1 MFLREFQMKK
11 YNKIITK
18 ELNRILPYHLL
29 GVVFHAI
36 VIYLAFKIPESI
48 GKILDM
54 LSQTNVDKEFI
65 MQETYWLIFYCAIVF
80 VPRIIYRILF
90 FTISRKAD
98 TYLRK
103 EVVKHLQKV
112 KPEYFEKENK
122 GAFLAY
128 LSKEILSIHK
138 ILGDNWFNLGKIIIT
153 PIIAIILIWG
163 QFNKQL
169 ALWLIPVFPIAGICM
184 IYCYKKLKEKI
195 EISRKTYVELSKN
208 IEQNTDGF
216 LLIKS
221 YNQQEKQIE
230 KFKNMNSNMYK
241 ADYEIGVAKNHIS
254 RIINILYGLCFM
266 ISFTVGIKYIVD
278 GIITIGEL
286 TAFIGYI
293 STTLGNF
300 VAGTQNLLERMPY
313 MKQSLNRFNYFLNLD
328 EYKKDGK
335 SLEKI
340 DTIEIKHLSY
350 WYNDTEKPVLDNINM
365 TINHGDKIGIIGQV
379 GSGKTTLL
387 NIISGF
393 YEIPKGMVLINGED
407 IGEYK
412 KDDLFSQYN
421 YALQQNIILDDTIK
435 ANVDIKEN
443 LKDNEFKEI
452 IKNAELEEDIE
463 KLEEKEETLVGE
475 KGVKLS
481 GGQKQRVSI
490 ARNLSNAREINIFD
504 DTLSALD
511 SNTEKKIMN
520 HLLEEVGD
528 KTLIVI
534 SNKISSVE
542 KLDKIYVLLDGKIE
556 DCGTHEELLKRN
568 NFYKE
573 VYMLEK
579 KEEEDEIY
587 TKEK

>member
-1 MFLREFQMKK
+1 MKK

-29 GVVFHAI
+29 GVVFHTI

-54 LSQTNVDKEFI
+54 LSQTNVDKQLI
-65 MQETYWLIFYCAIVF
+65 IQEAYWLIFYCAIVF
-80 VPRIIYRILF
+80 IPRTIYRILL
-90 FTISRKAD
+90 FTVSRKAD
-98 TYLRK
+98 TNLRK
-103 EVVKHLQKV
+103 EVIKHLQKV

-122 GAFLAY
+122 GAYLAY

-138 ILGDNWFNLGKIIIT
+138 ILGDHLFQLAKIVVT
-153 PIIAIILIWG
+153 PIIAISLIWG
-163 QFNKQL
+163 QFNKNL
-169 ALWLIPVFPIAGICM
+169 ALWLIPIFPIAITCM
-184 IYCYKKLKEKI
+184 FYSYKKLKEKI

-221 YNQQEKQIE
+221 YNQQENQINHFKQI
-230 KFKNMNSNMYK
+230 NSKMYK

-266 ISFTVGIKYIVD
+266 ISFVVGIQYIELGKMTVG
-278 GIITIGEL
+278 GL

-293 STTLGNF
+293 STTLSNF
-300 VAGTQNLLERMPY
+300 VAGTQQLLERMPY
-313 MKQSLNRFNYFLNLD
+313 WKQSLDRFNYFLNLD

-350 WYNDTEKPVLDNINM
+350 WYDDTEKPALDNINM
-365 TINHGDKIGIIGQV
+365 MIKHGDKIGIIGQV
-379 GSGKTTLL
+379 GSGKTTLM

-393 YEIPKGMVLINGED
+393 YEMPKGMVLINGED
-407 IGEYK
+407 IGDYK
-412 KDDLFSQYN
+412 RDDLFSKYN

-435 ANVDIKEN
+435 ANVDIMEN
-443 LKDNEFKEI
+443 LEDNEFEKI

-463 KLEEKEETLVGE
+463 KLEEKEETVVGE

-511 SNTEKKIMN
+511 STTEKKIMN
-520 HLLEEVGD
+520 YLLEEVGD
-528 KTLIVI
+528 NTLIVI
-534 SNKISSVE
+534 ANKISSVE

-568 NFYKE
+568 KFYKE
-573 VYMLEK
+573 VYLLEK

>member
-1 MFLREFQMKK
+1 MKK

-29 GVVFHAI
+29 GIVFHTI
-36 VIYLAFKIPESI
+36 VIYLSFKIPESI

-54 LSQTNVDKEFI
+54 LSQTNIDKNLI
-65 MQETYWLIFYCAIVF
+65 MQEAYWLIFYCSIVF
-80 VPRIIYRILF
+80 IPRTLYRILY

-103 EVVKHLQKV
+103 EVVRHLQKV

-138 ILGDNWFNLGKIIIT
+138 ILGNYWFHFTKIFVT
-153 PIIAIILIWG
+153 PSMAILLIWG
-163 QFNKQL
+163 QFNKSL
-169 ALWLIPVFPIAGICM
+169 ALWIIPIFPVAIICM
-184 IYCYKKLKEKI
+184 FYCYKKLKEKV
-195 EISRKTYVELSKN
+195 EVSRKTYVELSKN

-230 KFKNMNSNMYK
+230 SFKNINSKMYK

-266 ISFTVGIKYIVD
+266 VSFTVGIQYIIKGNLTV
-278 GIITIGEL
+278 GEL

-293 STTLGNF
+293 NYALSDFISGMQQF
-300 VAGTQNLLERMPY
+300 LERMPY
-313 MKQSLNRFNYFLNLD
+313 LKQSLDRFDYFLNLD
-328 EYKKDGK
+328 EYKKEGK
-335 SLEKI
+335 SLNKI
-340 DTIEIKHLSY
+340 NTIEIKHLSY
-350 WYNDTEKPVLDNINM
+350 WYDNSEKPALENINM
-365 TINHGDKIGIIGQV
+365 TIHNGDKIGIIGQV
-379 GSGKTTLL
+379 GSGKTTLM

-393 YEIPKGMVLINGED
+393 YEIPEGMVLINGED
-407 IGEYK
+407 IGKYK
-412 KDDLFSQYN
+412 KDELFSKYN

-435 ANVDIKEN
+435 ANVDITEN
-443 LKDNEFKEI
+443 LKDTEFKKI

-463 KLEEKEETLVGE
+463 KLEKKEETLVGE

-511 SNTEKKIMN
+511 SITEKKIMN
-520 HLLEEVGD
+520 NLLKEVGD
-528 KTLIVI
+528 NTLIVI

-542 KLDKIYVLLDGKIE
+542 KLDRIYVLLDGKIE
-556 DCGTHEELLKRN
+556 DCGTHKELLERN
-568 NFYKE
+568 KFYKE
-573 VYMLEK
+573 IYMLEK

>member
-1 MFLREFQMKK
+1 MKK
-11 YNKIITK
+11 YNRIITK

-29 GVVFHAI
+29 GIVFHTI
-36 VIYLAFKIPESI
+36 VIYLTFKIPESI

-54 LSQTNVDKEFI
+54 LSQSNIDKNLI
-65 MQETYWLIFYCAIVF
+65 MQEAYWLIFYCSIVF
-80 VPRIIYRILF
+80 IPRTLYRILY

-138 ILGDNWFNLGKIIIT
+138 ILGNYWFHFIKIFVT
-153 PIIAIILIWG
+153 PIMAILLIWG
-163 QFNKQL
+163 QFNKSL
-169 ALWLIPVFPIAGICM
+169 ALWIIPIFPVAIICM
-184 IYCYKKLKEKI
+184 FYCYKKLKEKV
-195 EISRKTYVELSKN
+195 EVSRKTYIELSKN

-221 YNQQEKQIE
+221 YNQQEKQIRS
-230 KFKNMNSNMYK
+230 FKNINSKMYK

-266 ISFTVGIKYIVD
+266 VSFTVGIQYIIKGNLTV
-278 GIITIGEL
+278 GEL

-293 STTLGNF
+293 NYALSDFISGMQQF
-300 VAGTQNLLERMPY
+300 LERMPY
-313 MKQSLNRFNYFLNLD
+313 LKQSLDRFNYFLNLD
-328 EYKKDGK
+328 EYKKEGK
-335 SLEKI
+335 ILTKI
-340 DTIEIKHLSY
+340 NTIEIKHLSY
-350 WYNDTEKPVLDNINM
+350 WYDNTERPALANINM
-365 TINHGDKIGIIGQV
+365 TIHNGDKIGIIGQV
-379 GSGKTTLL
+379 GSGKTTLM

-393 YEIPKGMVLINGED
+393 YEIPEGMVLINGED
-407 IGEYK
+407 IGKYK
-412 KDDLFSQYN
+412 KDELFSKYN

-435 ANVDIKEN
+435 ANVDITEKLE
-443 LKDNEFKEI
+443 DNEFKKI
-452 IKNAELEEDIE
+452 LKNAELQEDIE

-475 KGVKLS
+475 KGIKLS

-520 HLLEEVGD
+520 NLLKEVGD
-528 KTLIVI
+528 NTLIVI

-556 DCGTHEELLKRN
+556 DCGTHKELLERN
-568 NFYKE
+568 EFYKE
-573 VYMLEK
+573 IYMLEK

>member
-1 MFLREFQMKK
+1 MKK

-29 GVVFHAI
+29 GIVFHTI

-54 LSQTNVDKEFI
+54 LSQTNVDKELI
-65 MQETYWLIFYCAIVF
+65 MQETYWLIFYCAIV
-80 VPRIIYRILF
+80 VIPRIIYRILF
-90 FTISRKAD
+90 FTYSRKAD

-128 LSKEILSIHK
+128 LSNEILSIRK
-138 ILGDNWFNLGKIIIT
+138 ILGNNWFNLDKVIIT

-163 QFNKQL
+163 QFNKLL
-169 ALWLIPVFPIAGICM
+169 ALWLIPIFPISVIFM
-184 IYCYKKLKEKI
+184 YHSYKKLKEKV
-195 EISRKTYVELSKN
+195 EISRKTYVDLSKN

-221 YNQQEKQIE
+221 YNQQEKQIGS
-230 KFKNMNSNMYK
+230 FKSINSKMYK

-266 ISFTVGIKYIVD
+266 VSFTVGIQYIMQGTLTV
-278 GIITIGEL
+278 GEL

-293 STTLGNF
+293 NYALTDF
-300 VAGTQNLLERMPY
+300 IAGMQKLLERMPY

-340 DTIEIKHLSY
+340 DTIEVKHLSY
-350 WYNDTEKPVLDNINM
+350 WYNNTEKPALDNINM
-365 TINHGDKIGIIGQV
+365 TINNGEKIGIIGQV
-379 GSGKTTLL
+379 GSGKTTLM

-393 YEIPKGMVLINGED
+393 YEIPEGMVLINGED
-407 IGEYK
+407 ISKYK
-412 KDDLFSQYN
+412 KDDLFSKYN

-435 ANVDIKEN
+435 ANVDITEN
-443 LKDNEFKEI
+443 LNNKEFHKI

-463 KLEEKEETLVGE
+463 KLEKKEETLVGE

-490 ARNLSNAREINIFD
+490 ARNLSNVREINIFD

-511 SNTEKKIMN
+511 SITEKKIMN
-520 HLLEEVGD
+520 NLLKEVGD
-528 KTLIVI
+528 NTLIVI

-542 KLDKIYVLLDGKIE
+542 KLDRIYVLLDGKIE
-556 DCGTHEELLKRN
+556 DCGTHKELLERN
-568 NFYKE
+568 KFYKE
-573 VYMLEK
+573 IYMLEK

>member
-1 MFLREFQMKK
+1 MKK
-11 YNKIITK
+11 YNRIITK

-29 GVVFHAI
+29 GIVFHTI
-36 VIYLAFKIPESI
+36 VIYLTFKIPESI

-54 LSQTNVDKEFI
+54 LSQSIIDKNLI
-65 MQETYWLIFYCAIVF
+65 MQEAYWLIFYCSIVF
-80 VPRIIYRILF
+80 IPRTLYRILY

-112 KPEYFEKENK
+112 KPKYFEKENK

-138 ILGDNWFNLGKIIIT
+138 ILGNYWFHFIKIFVT
-153 PIIAIILIWG
+153 PIMAILLIWG
-163 QFNKQL
+163 QFNKSL
-169 ALWLIPVFPIAGICM
+169 ALWIIPIFPVAIICM
-184 IYCYKKLKEKI
+184 FYCYKKLKEKV
-195 EISRKTYVELSKN
+195 EVSRKTYIELSKN

-221 YNQQEKQIE
+221 YNQQEKQIRS
-230 KFKNMNSNMYK
+230 FKNINSKMYK

-266 ISFTVGIKYIVD
+266 VSFTVGIQYIIKGNLTV
-278 GIITIGEL
+278 GEL

-293 STTLGNF
+293 NYALSDFISGMQQF
-300 VAGTQNLLERMPY
+300 LERMPY
-313 MKQSLNRFNYFLNLD
+313 LKQSLDRFNYFLNLD
-328 EYKKDGK
+328 EYKKEGK
-335 SLEKI
+335 SLTKI
-340 DTIEIKHLSY
+340 NTIEIKHLSY
-350 WYNDTEKPVLDNINM
+350 WYDNTERPALANINM
-365 TINHGDKIGIIGQV
+365 TIHNGDKIGIIGQV
-379 GSGKTTLL
+379 GSGKTTLM

-393 YEIPKGMVLINGED
+393 YEIPEGMVLINGED
-407 IGEYK
+407 IGKYK
-412 KDDLFSQYN
+412 KDELFSKYN

-435 ANVDIKEN
+435 ANVDITEN
-443 LKDNEFKEI
+443 LEDNEFKKI

-463 KLEEKEETLVGE
+463 KLEKKEDTLVGE
-475 KGVKLS
+475 KGLKLS

-511 SNTEKKIMN
+511 SITEKKIMN
-520 HLLEEVGD
+520 NLLKEVGD
-528 KTLIVI
+528 NTLIVI

-542 KLDKIYVLLDGKIE
+542 KLDRIYVLLDGKIE
-556 DCGTHEELLKRN
+556 DCGTHKELLERN
-568 NFYKE
+568 E
-573 VYMLEK
+573 LIYMLEK

>member
-1 MFLREFQMKK
+1 MKK

-29 GVVFHAI
+29 AVVLHAI
-36 VIYLAFKIPESI
+36 VIYITFKIPESI

-54 LSQTNVDKEFI
+54 LTQGTVNKGQI
-65 MQETYWLIFYCAIVF
+65 LQEAYWLIFYSAIIF
-80 VPRIIYRILF
+80 IPRTMFRTLY
-90 FTISRKAD
+90 FTVSRKAD
-98 TYLRK
+98 CYLRK
-103 EVVKHLQKV
+103 RVIEHLQKV

-122 GAFLAY
+122 GNFLAY
-128 LSKEILSIHK
+128 LSKEILMIRK
-138 ILGDNWFNLGKIIIT
+138 ILGNYWWCLAKIIIA
-153 PIIAIILIWG
+153 PVMAIILIWG
-163 QFNKQL
+163 QFNKAL
-169 ALWLIPVFPIAGICM
+169 ALWLIPIFPISVIFM
-184 IYCYKKLKEKI
+184 YHSYKKLKEKV
-195 EISRKTYVELSKN
+195 EVSRKTYVELSKN

-221 YNQQEKQIE
+221 YNQQVKQIGS
-230 KFKNMNSNMYK
+230 FKNINSKMYK

-266 ISFTVGIKYIVD
+266 VSFTVGIQYIIQGTLTV
-278 GIITIGEL
+278 GEL

-293 STTLGNF
+293 NYALTDF
-300 VAGTQNLLERMPY
+300 VAGMQKLLERMPY
-313 MKQSLNRFNYFLNLD
+313 FKQSMERFNYFLNLD

-340 DTIEIKHLSY
+340 DVIEIKHLSY
-350 WYNDTEKPVLDNINM
+350 WYNNTEKPALDNVNM
-365 TINHGDKIGIIGQV
+365 TIHNGDKIGIIGQV
-379 GSGKTTLL
+379 GSGKTTLM

-393 YEIPKGMVLINGED
+393 YEIPEGMVLINGDD
-407 IGEYK
+407 ISTYK
-412 KDDLFSQYN
+412 KDDLFSKYN

-435 ANVDIKEN
+435 ANVDITEN
-443 LKDNEFKEI
+443 LKDNEFKKI

-520 HLLEEVGD
+520 NLLEEVGD

-542 KLDKIYVLLDGKIE
+542 KLDKIYILLDGKIE
-556 DCGTHEELLKRN
+556 DSGTHEDLLERN
-568 NFYKE
+568 EFYRE

>member
-1 MFLREFQMKK
+1 MKK

-29 GVVFHAI
+29 AVVLHGL
-36 VIYLAFKIPESI
+36 VIYITFKIPESI

-54 LSQTNVDKEFI
+54 LSQTNIDKGLI
-65 MQETYWLIFYCAIVF
+65 IQEAYWLILYST
-80 VPRIIYRILF
+80 IIFIPRILF
-90 FTISRKAD
+90 RTLYFTVSRKSD
-98 TYLRK
+98 CYLRK
-103 EVVKHLQKV
+103 KVVEHLQKV

-122 GAFLAY
+122 GNFLAY
-128 LSKEILSIHK
+128 LSKEILMIRK
-138 ILGDNWFNLGKIIIT
+138 ILGNFWWCLAKIIIA
-153 PIIAIILIWG
+153 PVMAVILIWG

-169 ALWLIPVFPIAGICM
+169 ALWLIPIFPISVIFM
-184 IYCYKKLKEKI
+184 YHSYKKLKEKV
-195 EISRKTYVELSKN
+195 EVSRKTYIELSKN

-221 YNQQEKQIE
+221 YNQQEKQIGS
-230 KFKNMNSNMYK
+230 FKNINSKMYK

-266 ISFTVGIKYIVD
+266 VSFTVGIQYIMQGTLTV
-278 GIITIGEL
+278 GEL

-293 STTLGNF
+293 NYALTDF
-300 VAGTQNLLERMPY
+300 VAGMQKLLERMPY
-313 MKQSLNRFNYFLNLD
+313 LKQSLDRFNYFLNLD

-340 DTIEIKHLSY
+340 NTIEIKHLSY
-350 WYNDTEKPVLDNINM
+350 WYDNTEKPALDNINM
-365 TINHGDKIGIIGQV
+365 IINNGDKIGIIGQV
-379 GSGKTTLL
+379 GSGKTTLM

-393 YEIPKGMVLINGED
+393 YEIPEGMVLINGED
-407 IGEYK
+407 IGKYK
-412 KDDLFSQYN
+412 KDDLFSKYN

-435 ANVDIKEN
+435 ANVDITEN

-520 HLLEEVGD
+520 NLLKEVGD
-528 KTLIVI
+528 STLIVI

-568 NFYKE
+568 DFYKE

>member
-1 MFLREFQMKK
+1 MKK
-11 YNKIITK
+11 YNRIITK

-29 GVVFHAI
+29 GIVFHTI
-36 VIYLAFKIPESI
+36 VIYLSFKIPESI

-54 LSQTNVDKEFI
+54 LSQSNIDNNLI
-65 MQETYWLIFYCAIVF
+65 MQEAYWLIFYCSIVF
-80 VPRIIYRILF
+80 IPRTLYRILY

-138 ILGDNWFNLGKIIIT
+138 ILGNYWFHFTKIFVT
-153 PIIAIILIWG
+153 PIMAILLIWG
-163 QFNKQL
+163 QFNKSL
-169 ALWLIPVFPIAGICM
+169 ALWIIPIFPVAIICM
-184 IYCYKKLKEKI
+184 FYCYKKLKEKV
-195 EISRKTYVELSKN
+195 EVSRKTYVELSKN

-221 YNQQEKQIE
+221 YNQQEKQIK
-230 KFKNMNSNMYK
+230 KFKNINSKMYK

-266 ISFTVGIKYIVD
+266 ISFTVGIQYIVK
-278 GIITIGEL
+278 GSLTVGEL

-293 STTLGNF
+293 NYALSDFISGMQQF
-300 VAGTQNLLERMPY
+300 LERMPY
-313 MKQSLNRFNYFLNLD
+313 LKQSLDRFNYFLNLD
-328 EYKKDGK
+328 EYKKEGK

-340 DTIEIKHLSY
+340 NIIEIKHLSY
-350 WYNDTEKPVLDNINM
+350 WYNNTEKPALDNINM
-365 TINHGDKIGIIGQV
+365 TIHNGDKIGIIGQV
-379 GSGKTTLL
+379 GSGKTTLM

-393 YEIPKGMVLINGED
+393 YEIPEGMVLINGED
-407 IGEYK
+407 IGKYK

-435 ANVDIKEN
+435 ANVDITEN
-443 LKDNEFKEI
+443 LEDNEFKEI

-511 SNTEKKIMN
+511 SITEKKIMN
-520 HLLEEVGD
+520 NLLKEVGD
-528 KTLIVI
+528 NTLIVI

-556 DCGTHEELLKRN
+556 DCGTHKELLERN
-568 NFYKE
+568 EFYKE
-573 VYMLEK
+573 IYMLEK

>member
-1 MFLREFQMKK
+1 MKK

-29 GVVFHAI
+29 GIVFHTI

-54 LSQTNVDKEFI
+54 LSQTNVDRELI
-65 MQETYWLIFYCAIVF
+65 MQETYWLIFYCAIV
-80 VPRIIYRILF
+80 VIPRIIYRILF
-90 FTISRKAD
+90 FTYSRKAD

-103 EVVKHLQKV
+103 QVVKHLQKV

-128 LSKEILSIHK
+128 LSNEILSIRK
-138 ILGDNWFNLGKIIIT
+138 ILGNNWFNLDKVIIT

-184 IYCYKKLKEKI
+184 FYCYKKLKEKI

-230 KFKNMNSNMYK
+230 KFKNINSKMYK
-241 ADYEIGVAKNHIS
+241 ADYEIGVAKNNIS
-254 RIINILYGLCFM
+254 RIINILYGVCFM
-266 ISFTVGIKYIVD
+266 IGFTVGIQYIVD
-278 GIITIGEL
+278 GIMTVGEL

-293 STTLGNF
+293 SNTLSNF
-300 VAGTQNLLERMPY
+300 VAGTQKLLERMPY

-340 DTIEIKHLSY
+340 NTIEVKHLSY
-350 WYNDTEKPVLDNINM
+350 WYDNTEKPALDNINM
-365 TINHGDKIGIIGQV
+365 IINNGDKIGIIGQV
-379 GSGKTTLL
+379 GSGKTTLM

-393 YEIPKGMVLINGED
+393 YEIPEGMVLINGED
-407 IGEYK
+407 IGKYK
-412 KDDLFSQYN
+412 KDDLFSKYN
-421 YALQQNIILDDTIK
+421 YALQQNVILDDTIK
-435 ANVDIKEN
+435 ANVDITEN
-443 LKDNEFKEI
+443 LEDNEFKKI

-490 ARNLSNAREINIFD
+490 ARNLSNARNINIFD

-520 HLLEEVGD
+520 NLLKEVGNN
-528 KTLIVI
+528 TLIVI

-542 KLDKIYVLLDGKIE
+542 KLNKIYVLLDGKIE
-556 DCGTHEELLKRN
+556 NCGTHEELLERN
-568 NFYKE
+568 EFYKE

-587 TKEK
+587 TKEEY

>member
-1 MFLREFQMKK
+1 MKK

-29 GVVFHAI
+29 AVVLHGL
-36 VIYLAFKIPESI
+36 VIYITFKIPESI

-54 LSQTNVDKEFI
+54 LSQTNIDKGLI
-65 MQETYWLIFYCAIVF
+65 IQEAYWLIFYSTIILI
-80 VPRIIYRILF
+80 PR
-90 FTISRKAD
+90 TIFRTLYYNTSRKAD

-103 EVVKHLQKV
+103 RVVEHLQKV
-112 KPEYFEKENK
+112 NPEYFEKENK
-122 GAFLAY
+122 GNFLAY
-128 LSKEILSIHK
+128 LSKEILMIRK
-138 ILGDNWFNLGKIIIT
+138 ILGNFWWCLAKIIIAHV
-153 PIIAIILIWG
+153 IAIILIWG
-163 QFNKQL
+163 QFNKLL
-169 ALWLIPVFPIAGICM
+169 ALWLIPIFPISVIFM
-184 IYCYKKLKEKI
+184 YCSYKKLKEKV
-195 EISRKTYVELSKN
+195 EVSRKTYVELSKN

-221 YNQQEKQIE
+221 YNQQEKQIDS
-230 KFKNMNSNMYK
+230 FKNINSKMYK

-266 ISFTVGIKYIVD
+266 VSFTVGIQYILQGTLTV
-278 GIITIGEL
+278 GEL

-293 STTLGNF
+293 NYALTDF
-300 VAGTQNLLERMPY
+300 VAGMQKLLERMPY
-313 MKQSLNRFNYFLNLD
+313 LKQSLDRFNYFLNLD

-340 DTIEIKHLSY
+340 DTIEVKHLSY
-350 WYNDTEKPVLDNINM
+350 WYDNTGKPALNNINM
-365 TINHGDKIGIIGQV
+365 RIHNGDKIGIIGQV
-379 GSGKTTLL
+379 GSGKTTLM

-393 YEIPKGMVLINGED
+393 YEIPAGMVLINGED
-407 IGEYK
+407 IGKYK
-412 KDDLFSQYN
+412 KDDLFSKYN

-435 ANVDIKEN
+435 ANVDITEN
-443 LKDNEFKEI
+443 LNNKEFHKI

-463 KLEEKEETLVGE
+463 KLEEKEDTLVGE

-511 SNTEKKIMN
+511 SITEKKIMN
-520 HLLEEVGD
+520 NLLNEVGD
-528 KTLIVI
+528 STLIVI

-542 KLDKIYVLLDGKIE
+542 KLDRIYVLLDGKIE
-556 DCGTHEELLKRN
+556 DCGTHKELLERN
-568 NFYKE
+568 EFYKE
-573 VYMLEK
+573 IYMLEK

>member
-1 MFLREFQMKK
+1 MKK

-29 GVVFHAI
+29 AVVLHGL
-36 VIYLAFKIPESI
+36 VIYITFKIPESI

-54 LSQTNVDKEFI
+54 LSQTNIDKELI
-65 MQETYWLIFYCAIVF
+65 IQEAYWLIFYSTIILI
-80 VPRIIYRILF
+80 PR
-90 FTISRKAD
+90 TIFRTLYYNTSRKAD

-103 EVVKHLQKV
+103 RVVEHLQKV
-112 KPEYFEKENK
+112 NPEYFEKENK
-122 GAFLAY
+122 GNFLAY
-128 LSKEILSIHK
+128 LSKEILMIRK
-138 ILGDNWFNLGKIIIT
+138 ILGNFWWCLAKIIIA
-153 PIIAIILIWG
+153 PVIAIILIWG
-163 QFNKQL
+163 QFNKLL
-169 ALWLIPVFPIAGICM
+169 ALWLIPIFPISVIFM
-184 IYCYKKLKEKI
+184 YCSYKKLKEKV
-195 EISRKTYVELSKN
+195 EVSRKTYVELSKN

-221 YNQQEKQIE
+221 YNQQEKQINN
-230 KFKNMNSNMYK
+230 FRNINSKMYK

-266 ISFTVGIKYIVD
+266 VSFTVGIQYILQGTLTV
-278 GIITIGEL
+278 GEL

-293 STTLGNF
+293 NYALTDF
-300 VAGTQNLLERMPY
+300 IAGMQKLLERMPY
-313 MKQSLNRFNYFLNLD
+313 LKQSLDRFNYFLNLD

-340 DTIEIKHLSY
+340 DTIEVKHLSY
-350 WYNDTEKPVLDNINM
+350 WYDNTEKPALDNINM
-365 TINHGDKIGIIGQV
+365 TINNGDKIGIIGQV
-379 GSGKTTLL
+379 GSGKTTLM

-393 YEIPKGMVLINGED
+393 YEIPEGMVLINGKD
-407 IGEYK
+407 IGKYK
-412 KDDLFSQYN
+412 KDELFSKYN

-435 ANVDIKEN
+435 ANVDITEN
-443 LKDNEFKEI
+443 LNDKEFEKI
-452 IKNAELEEDIE
+452 IRNAELQEDIK
-463 KLEEKEETLVGE
+463 KLEEKEDTLVGE

-490 ARNLSNAREINIFD
+490 ARNLSNARNINIFD

-520 HLLEEVGD
+520 NLLKEVGNN
-528 KTLIVI
+528 TLIVI

-556 DCGTHEELLKRN
+556 DCGTHEELLERN
-568 NFYKE
+568 EFYKE

-587 TKEK
+587 TKEEY

>member
-1 MFLREFQMKK
+1 MKK

-29 GVVFHAI
+29 AVVLHGL
-36 VIYLAFKIPESI
+36 VIYITFKIPESI

-54 LSQTNVDKEFI
+54 LSQTNVDKELI
-65 MQETYWLIFYCAIVF
+65 IREAYWLIFYSTIIF
-80 VPRIIYRILF
+80 IPRTLF
-90 FTISRKAD
+90 RTLYFTVSRKAD
-98 TYLRK
+98 CYLRK
-103 EVVKHLQKV
+103 KVVEHLQKV

-122 GAFLAY
+122 GNFLAY
-128 LSKEILSIHK
+128 ISKEILTIRK
-138 ILGDNWFNLGKIIIT
+138 ILGNFWWCLAKIIIA
-153 PIIAIILIWG
+153 PVIAIILIWG
-163 QFNKQL
+163 QFNKLL
-169 ALWLIPVFPIAGICM
+169 ALWLIPIFPISVIFM
-184 IYCYKKLKEKI
+184 YHSYKKLKEKV
-195 EISRKTYVELSKN
+195 EVSRKTYVELSKN

-221 YNQQEKQIE
+221 YNQQEKQIDA
-230 KFKNMNSNMYK
+230 FKNINKKMYK

-266 ISFTVGIKYIVD
+266 VSFTAGIQYIMKGALTV
-278 GIITIGEL
+278 GEL

-293 STTLGNF
+293 NYALTDF
-300 VAGTQNLLERMPY
+300 VAGMQKLLERMPY
-313 MKQSLNRFNYFLNLD
+313 LKQSLDRFNYFLNLE

-340 DTIEIKHLSY
+340 NTIEIKHLSY
-350 WYNDTEKPVLDNINM
+350 WYNNTEKPALDNINM
-365 TINHGDKIGIIGQV
+365 TIHNGDKIGIIGQV
-379 GSGKTTLL
+379 GSGKTTLM

-393 YEIPKGMVLINGED
+393 YEIPEGMVLINGED
-407 IGEYK
+407 IGKYK
-412 KDDLFSQYN
+412 KDDLFSKYN

-435 ANVDIKEN
+435 ANVDITEN
-443 LKDNEFKEI
+443 LEDNEFKKI
-452 IKNAELEEDIE
+452 IKNAELEEDIQ

-520 HLLEEVGD
+520 NLLKEVGD
-528 KTLIVI
+528 STLIVI

-568 NFYKE
+568 DFYKE

>member
-1 MFLREFQMKK
+1 MKK

-29 GVVFHAI
+29 AVVLHGL
-36 VIYLAFKIPESI
+36 VIYITFKIPESI

-54 LSQTNVDKEFI
+54 LSQTNIDKELI
-65 MQETYWLIFYCAIVF
+65 IQEAYWLIFYSTIILI
-80 VPRIIYRILF
+80 PR
-90 FTISRKAD
+90 TIFRTLYYNTSRKAD

-103 EVVKHLQKV
+103 RVVEHLQKV
-112 KPEYFEKENK
+112 NPEYFEKENK
-122 GAFLAY
+122 GNFLAY
-128 LSKEILSIHK
+128 LSKEILMIRK
-138 ILGDNWFNLGKIIIT
+138 ILGNFWWCLAKIIIA
-153 PIIAIILIWG
+153 PVIAIILIWG
-163 QFNKQL
+163 QFNKLL
-169 ALWLIPVFPIAGICM
+169 ALWLIPIFPISVIFM
-184 IYCYKKLKEKI
+184 YCSYKKLKEKV
-195 EISRKTYVELSKN
+195 EVSRKTYVELSKN

-221 YNQQEKQIE
+221 YNQQEKQINN
-230 KFKNMNSNMYK
+230 FRNINSKMYK

-266 ISFTVGIKYIVD
+266 VSFTVGIQYILQGTLTV
-278 GIITIGEL
+278 GEL

-293 STTLGNF
+293 NYALTDF
-300 VAGTQNLLERMPY
+300 VAGMQKLLERMPY
-313 MKQSLNRFNYFLNLD
+313 LKQSLDRFNYFLNLD

-340 DTIEIKHLSY
+340 DTIEVKHLSY
-350 WYNDTEKPVLDNINM
+350 WYDNTEKPALDNINM
-365 TINHGDKIGIIGQV
+365 TINNGDKIGIIGQV
-379 GSGKTTLL
+379 GSGKTTLM

-393 YEIPKGMVLINGED
+393 YEIPEGMVLINGED
-407 IGEYK
+407 IGKYK
-412 KDDLFSQYN
+412 KDELFSKYN

-435 ANVDIKEN
+435 ANVDITEN
-443 LKDNEFKEI
+443 LNDKEFEKI
-452 IKNAELEEDIE
+452 IKNAELQEDIK
-463 KLEEKEETLVGE
+463 KLEEKEDTLVGE

-511 SNTEKKIMN
+511 SITEKKIMN
-520 HLLEEVGD
+520 NLLNEVGD
-528 KTLIVI
+528 STLIVI

-542 KLDKIYVLLDGKIE
+542 KLDRIYVLLDGKIE
-556 DCGTHEELLKRN
+556 DCGTHKELLERN
-568 NFYKE
+568 EFYKE
-573 VYMLEK
+573 IYMLEK

>member
-1 MFLREFQMKK
+1 MKK

-29 GVVFHAI
+29 GIVFHTI

-54 LSQTNVDKEFI
+54 LSQTNVDKELI
-65 MQETYWLIFYCAIVF
+65 MQETYWLIFYCAIV
-80 VPRIIYRILF
+80 VIPRIIYRILF
-90 FTISRKAD
+90 FTYSRKAD

-103 EVVKHLQKV
+103 EVVKHLQEV

-128 LSKEILSIHK
+128 LSNEILSIRK
-138 ILGDNWFNLGKIIIT
+138 ILGNNWFNLDKVIIT

-184 IYCYKKLKEKI
+184 FYCYKKLKEKI

-230 KFKNMNSNMYK
+230 KFKNINSKMYK
-241 ADYEIGVAKNHIS
+241 ADYEIGVAKNNIS
-254 RIINILYGLCFM
+254 RIINILYGVCFM
-266 ISFTVGIKYIVD
+266 IGFTVGIQYIVD
-278 GIITIGEL
+278 GIMTVGEL

-293 STTLGNF
+293 SNTLSNF
-300 VAGTQNLLERMPY
+300 VAGTQKLLERMPY

-340 DTIEIKHLSY
+340 NTIEVKHLSY
-350 WYNDTEKPVLDNINM
+350 WYDNTEKPALDNINM
-365 TINHGDKIGIIGQV
+365 TIHNGDKIGIIGQV
-379 GSGKTTLL
+379 GSGKTTLM

-393 YEIPKGMVLINGED
+393 YEIPEGMVLINGED
-407 IGEYK
+407 IGKYK
-412 KDDLFSQYN
+412 KDDLFSKYN
-421 YALQQNIILDDTIK
+421 YALQQNVILDDTIK
-435 ANVDIKEN
+435 ANVDIIEN
-443 LKDNEFKEI
+443 LKKNEFKKI

-463 KLEEKEETLVGE
+463 KLDKKEDTLVGE

-490 ARNLSNAREINIFD
+490 ARNLSNPRDINIFD

-520 HLLEEVGD
+520 NLLNEVGD
-528 KTLIVI
+528 NTLIVI

-556 DCGTHEELLKRN
+556 DCGTHKELLERN
-568 NFYKE
+568 EFYKE

>member
-1 MFLREFQMKK
+1 MKK

-29 GVVFHAI
+29 GVVFHII

-54 LSQTNVDKEFI
+54 LSQTNVDKEQI
-65 MQETYWLIFYCAIVF
+65 MQEAYWLIFYCAIVF
-80 VPRIIYRILF
+80 IPRTIYRILL
-90 FTISRKAD
+90 FTVSRKTD

-103 EVVKHLQKV
+103 EVIKHLQKV

-122 GAFLAY
+122 GAYLAY
-128 LSKEILSIHK
+128 LSNEILSIHK
-138 ILGDNWFNLGKIIIT
+138 ILGNNWFNFTKVVVT
-153 PIIAIILIWG
+153 PIMAIALIWE
-163 QFNKQL
+163 QFNKSL
-169 ALWLIPVFPIAGICM
+169 ALWLIPIFPVAIICM
-184 IYCYKKLKEKI
+184 FYCYKKLKEKV
-195 EISRKTYVELSKN
+195 EKSRKTYVELSKN

-221 YNQQEKQIE
+221 YNQQEKQINC
-230 KFKNMNSNMYK
+230 FKHINSKMYK

-254 RIINILYGLCFM
+254 RVINILYGLCFM
-266 ISFTVGIKYIVD
+266 ISFVIGIQYIQLGEMTVG
-278 GIITIGEL
+278 GL

-300 VAGTQNLLERMPY
+300 VAGTQQLLERMPY
-313 MKQSLNRFNYFLNLD
+313 WKQSLDRFNYFLNLD

-340 DTIEIKHLSY
+340 DTMEIKHLSY
-350 WYNDTEKPVLDNINM
+350 WYNNTEKPALDNINM
-365 TINHGDKIGIIGQV
+365 MINRGDKIGIIGQV
-379 GSGKTTLL
+379 GSGKTTLM
-387 NIISGF
+387 NVISGF

-407 IGEYK
+407 ISTYK
-412 KDDLFSQYN
+412 KDDLFSKYN
-421 YALQQNIILDDTIK
+421 YALQQNVILDDTIK
-435 ANVDIKEN
+435 ANVDITEN
-443 LKDNEFKEI
+443 LKDKEFRKI

-463 KLEEKEETLVGE
+463 KLEDKEKTLVGE

>member
-1 MFLREFQMKK
+1 MKK

-29 GVVFHAI
+29 GIVFHTI

-54 LSQTNVDKEFI
+54 LSQTNVDRELI
-65 MQETYWLIFYCAIVF
+65 MQETYWLIFYCAIV
-80 VPRIIYRILF
+80 VIPRIIYRILF
-90 FTISRKAD
+90 FTYSRKAD

-122 GAFLAY
+122 GTFLAY
-128 LSKEILSIHK
+128 LSNEILSIRK
-138 ILGDNWFNLGKIIIT
+138 ILGNNWFNLDKIIIT

-184 IYCYKKLKEKI
+184 FYCYKKLKEKI

-221 YNQQEKQIE
+221 YNQQEKQVE
-230 KFKNMNSNMYK
+230 KFKNINSKMYK
-241 ADYEIGVAKNHIS
+241 ADYEIGVAKNNIS
-254 RIINILYGLCFM
+254 RIINILYGVCFM
-266 ISFTVGIKYIVD
+266 IGFTVGIQYIVD
-278 GIITIGEL
+278 GIMTVGEL

-293 STTLGNF
+293 SNTLSNF
-300 VAGTQNLLERMPY
+300 VAGTQKLLERMPY

-340 DTIEIKHLSY
+340 NTIEVKHLSY
-350 WYNDTEKPVLDNINM
+350 WYDNTEKPALDNINM
-365 TINHGDKIGIIGQV
+365 TINNGDKIGIIGQV
-379 GSGKTTLL
+379 GSGKTTLM

-393 YEIPKGMVLINGED
+393 YEIPAGMVLINGED
-407 IGEYK
+407 IGKYK
-412 KDDLFSQYN
+412 KDDLFSKYN
-421 YALQQNIILDDTIK
+421 YALQQNVILDDTIK
-435 ANVDIKEN
+435 ANVDITEN
-443 LKDNEFKEI
+443 LNNKEFHKI

-463 KLEEKEETLVGE
+463 KLEEKEKTLVGE

-490 ARNLSNAREINIFD
+490 ARNLSNPRDINIFD

-520 HLLEEVGD
+520 NLLNEVGD
-528 KTLIVI
+528 NTLIVI

-556 DCGTHEELLKRN
+556 DCGTHKELLERN
-568 NFYKE
+568 EFYKE

>member
-1 MFLREFQMKK
+1 MKK

-29 GVVFHAI
+29 GIVFHTI

-54 LSQTNVDKEFI
+54 LSQTNVDKELI
-65 MQETYWLIFYCAIVF
+65 MQETYWLIFYCAIV
-80 VPRIIYRILF
+80 VIPRIIYRILF
-90 FTISRKAD
+90 FTYSRKAD

-128 LSKEILSIHK
+128 LSNEILSIRK
-138 ILGDNWFNLGKIIIT
+138 ILGNNWFNLDKVIIT

-184 IYCYKKLKEKI
+184 FYCYKKLKEKI

-230 KFKNMNSNMYK
+230 KFKNINSKMYK
-241 ADYEIGVAKNHIS
+241 ADYEIGVAKNNIS
-254 RIINILYGLCFM
+254 RIINILYGVCFM
-266 ISFTVGIKYIVD
+266 IGFTVGIQYIVD
-278 GIITIGEL
+278 GIMTVGEL

-293 STTLGNF
+293 SNTLSNF
-300 VAGTQNLLERMPY
+300 VAGTQKLLERMPY

-340 DTIEIKHLSY
+340 NTIEVKHLSY
-350 WYNDTEKPVLDNINM
+350 WYDNTEKPALDNINM
-365 TINHGDKIGIIGQV
+365 TIHNGDKIGIIGQV
-379 GSGKTTLL
+379 GSGKTTLM

-393 YEIPKGMVLINGED
+393 YEIPEGMVLINGED
-407 IGEYK
+407 IGKYK
-412 KDDLFSQYN
+412 KDDLFSKYN
-421 YALQQNIILDDTIK
+421 YALQQNVILDDTIK
-435 ANVDIKEN
+435 ANVDITEN
-443 LKDNEFKEI
+443 LKKNEFKKI

-463 KLEEKEETLVGE
+463 KLDKKEDTLVGE

-490 ARNLSNAREINIFD
+490 ARNLSNARDINIFD

-520 HLLEEVGD
+520 NLLKEVGD
-528 KTLIVI
+528 NTVIVI

-542 KLDKIYVLLDGKIE
+542 KLNKIYVLLDGKIE
-556 DCGTHEELLKRN
+556 DCGTHEELLERN
-568 NFYKE
+568 EFYKE

-587 TKEK
+587 TKEEY

>member
-1 MFLREFQMKK
+1 MKK

-29 GVVFHAI
+29 AVVLHGL
-36 VIYLAFKIPESI
+36 VIYITFKIPESI

-54 LSQTNVDKEFI
+54 LSQTNIDKELI
-65 MQETYWLIFYCAIVF
+65 IQEAYWLIFYSTIILI
-80 VPRIIYRILF
+80 PR
-90 FTISRKAD
+90 TIFRTLYYNTSRKAD

-103 EVVKHLQKV
+103 RVVEHLQKV
-112 KPEYFEKENK
+112 NPEYFEKENK
-122 GAFLAY
+122 GNFLAY
-128 LSKEILSIHK
+128 LSKEILMIRK
-138 ILGDNWFNLGKIIIT
+138 ILGNFWWCLAKIIIA
-153 PIIAIILIWG
+153 PVIAIILIWG
-163 QFNKQL
+163 QFNKLL
-169 ALWLIPVFPIAGICM
+169 ALWLIPIFPISVIFM
-184 IYCYKKLKEKI
+184 YHSYKKLKEKV
-195 EISRKTYVELSKN
+195 EISRKTYVDLSKN

-221 YNQQEKQIE
+221 YNQQEKQINN
-230 KFKNMNSNMYK
+230 FRNINSKMYK

-266 ISFTVGIKYIVD
+266 VSFTVGIQYILQGTLTV
-278 GIITIGEL
+278 GEL

-293 STTLGNF
+293 NYALTDF
-300 VAGTQNLLERMPY
+300 IAGMQKLLERMPY
-313 MKQSLNRFNYFLNLD
+313 LKQSLDRFNYFLNLD

-340 DTIEIKHLSY
+340 DTIEVKYLSY
-350 WYNDTEKPVLDNINM
+350 WYDNTEKPALDNINM
-365 TINHGDKIGIIGQV
+365 TINNGDKIGIIGQV
-379 GSGKTTLL
+379 GSGKTTLM

-393 YEIPKGMVLINGED
+393 YEIPEGMVLINGED
-407 IGEYK
+407 IGKYK
-412 KDDLFSQYN
+412 KDELFSKYN
-421 YALQQNIILDDTIK
+421 YAFQQNIILDDTIK
-435 ANVDIKEN
+435 ANVDITEN
-443 LKDNEFKEI
+443 LNDKEFEKI

-463 KLEEKEETLVGE
+463 KLEEKEDTLVGE

-490 ARNLSNAREINIFD
+490 ARNLSNARDINIFD

-511 SNTEKKIMN
+511 SNTERKIMN
-520 HLLEEVGD
+520 NLLKQVGNN
-528 KTLIVI
+528 TLIVI

-556 DCGTHEELLKRN
+556 DCGTHEELLERN
-568 NFYKE
+568 EFYKE

-587 TKEK
+587 TKEEY

>member
-1 MFLREFQMKK
+1 MKK

-29 GVVFHAI
+29 AVVLHGL
-36 VIYLAFKIPESI
+36 VIYITFKIPESI

-54 LSQTNVDKEFI
+54 LSQTNIDKGLI
-65 MQETYWLIFYCAIVF
+65 IQEAYWLIFYSTIILI
-80 VPRIIYRILF
+80 PR
-90 FTISRKAD
+90 TIFRTLYYNTSRKAD

-103 EVVKHLQKV
+103 RVVEHLQKV
-112 KPEYFEKENK
+112 NPEYFEKENK
-122 GAFLAY
+122 GNFLAY
-128 LSKEILSIHK
+128 LSKEILMIRK
-138 ILGDNWFNLGKIIIT
+138 ILGNFWWCLAKIIIA
-153 PIIAIILIWG
+153 PVIAIILIWG
-163 QFNKQL
+163 QFNKLL
-169 ALWLIPVFPIAGICM
+169 ALWLIPIFPISVIFM
-184 IYCYKKLKEKI
+184 YHSYKKLKEKV
-195 EISRKTYVELSKN
+195 EISRKTYVDLSKN

-221 YNQQEKQIE
+221 YNQQEKQIDS
-230 KFKNMNSNMYK
+230 FKNINSKMYK

-266 ISFTVGIKYIVD
+266 VSFTVGIQYILQGTLTV
-278 GIITIGEL
+278 GEL

-293 STTLGNF
+293 NYALTDF
-300 VAGTQNLLERMPY
+300 VAGMQKLLERMPY
-313 MKQSLNRFNYFLNLD
+313 LKQSLDRFNYFLNLD

-340 DTIEIKHLSY
+340 DTIEVKHLSY
-350 WYNDTEKPVLDNINM
+350 WYDNTGKPALNNINM
-365 TINHGDKIGIIGQV
+365 RIHNGDKIGIIGQV
-379 GSGKTTLL
+379 GSGKTTLM

-393 YEIPKGMVLINGED
+393 YEIPAGMVLINGED
-407 IGEYK
+407 IGKYK
-412 KDDLFSQYN
+412 KDDLFSKYN

-435 ANVDIKEN
+435 ANVDITEN
-443 LKDNEFKEI
+443 LNNKEFHKI

-463 KLEEKEETLVGE
+463 KLEEKEDTLVGE

-481 GGQKQRVSI
+481 GGQKQRISI

-511 SNTEKKIMN
+511 SITEKKIMN
-520 HLLEEVGD
+520 NLLNEVGD
-528 KTLIVI
+528 STLIVI

-542 KLDKIYVLLDGKIE
+542 KLDRIYVLLDGKIE
-556 DCGTHEELLKRN
+556 DCGTHKELLERN
-568 NFYKE
+568 EFYKE
-573 VYMLEK
+573 IYMLEK

>member
-1 MFLREFQMKK
+1 MKK

-29 GVVFHAI
+29 AVVLHGL
-36 VIYLAFKIPESI
+36 VIYITFKIPESI
-48 GKILDM
+48 GKVLDM
-54 LSQTNVDKEFI
+54 LSQTNIDKGLI
-65 MQETYWLIFYCAIVF
+65 IQEAYWLIFYSTIILI
-80 VPRIIYRILF
+80 PR
-90 FTISRKAD
+90 TIFRTLYYNTSRKAD

-103 EVVKHLQKV
+103 RVVEHLQKV
-112 KPEYFEKENK
+112 NPEYFEKENK
-122 GAFLAY
+122 GNFLAY
-128 LSKEILSIHK
+128 LSKEILMIRK
-138 ILGDNWFNLGKIIIT
+138 ILGNFWWCLAKIIIA
-153 PIIAIILIWG
+153 PVIAIILIWG
-163 QFNKQL
+163 QFNKLL
-169 ALWLIPVFPIAGICM
+169 ALWLIPIFPISVIFM
-184 IYCYKKLKEKI
+184 YCSYKKLKEKV
-195 EISRKTYVELSKN
+195 EVSRKTYVELSKN

-221 YNQQEKQIE
+221 YNQQEKQINN
-230 KFKNMNSNMYK
+230 FRNINSKMYK

-266 ISFTVGIKYIVD
+266 VSFTVGIQYILQGTLTV
-278 GIITIGEL
+278 GEL

-293 STTLGNF
+293 NYALTDF
-300 VAGTQNLLERMPY
+300 IAGMQKLLERMPY
-313 MKQSLNRFNYFLNLD
+313 LKQSLDRFNYFLNLD

-340 DTIEIKHLSY
+340 DTIEVKYLSY
-350 WYNDTEKPVLDNINM
+350 WYDNTEKPALDNINM
-365 TINHGDKIGIIGQV
+365 TINNGDKIGIIGQV
-379 GSGKTTLL
+379 GSGKTTLM

-393 YEIPKGMVLINGED
+393 YEIPEGMVLINGED
-407 IGEYK
+407 IGKYK
-412 KDDLFSQYN
+412 KDDLFSKYN

-435 ANVDIKEN
+435 ANVDITEN
-443 LKDNEFKEI
+443 LNNKEFHKI

-463 KLEEKEETLVGE
+463 KLEEKEDTLVGE

-490 ARNLSNAREINIFD
+490 ARNLSNARDINIFD

-511 SNTEKKIMN
+511 SNTERKIMN
-520 HLLEEVGD
+520 NLLKQVGNN
-528 KTLIVI
+528 TLIVI

-556 DCGTHEELLKRN
+556 DCGTHEELLERN
-568 NFYKE
+568 EFYKE

-587 TKEK
+587 TKEEY

>member
-1 MFLREFQMKK
+1 MKK

-29 GVVFHAI
+29 AVVLHGL
-36 VIYLAFKIPESI
+36 VIYITFKIPESI

-54 LSQTNVDKEFI
+54 LSQTNIDKELI
-65 MQETYWLIFYCAIVF
+65 IQEAYWLIFYSTIILI
-80 VPRIIYRILF
+80 PR
-90 FTISRKAD
+90 TIFRTLYYNTSRKAD

-103 EVVKHLQKV
+103 RVVEHLQKV
-112 KPEYFEKENK
+112 NPEYFEKENK
-122 GAFLAY
+122 GNFLAY
-128 LSKEILSIHK
+128 LSKEILMIRK
-138 ILGDNWFNLGKIIIT
+138 ILGNFWWCLAKIIIA
-153 PIIAIILIWG
+153 PVIAIILIWG
-163 QFNKQL
+163 QFNKLL
-169 ALWLIPVFPIAGICM
+169 ALWLIPIFPISVIFM
-184 IYCYKKLKEKI
+184 YCSYKKLKEKV
-195 EISRKTYVELSKN
+195 EVSRKTYVELSKN

-221 YNQQEKQIE
+221 YNQQEKQIDS
-230 KFKNMNSNMYK
+230 FKNINSKMYK

-266 ISFTVGIKYIVD
+266 VSFTVGIQYILQGTLTV
-278 GIITIGEL
+278 GEL

-293 STTLGNF
+293 NYALTDF
-300 VAGTQNLLERMPY
+300 VAGMQKLLERMPY
-313 MKQSLNRFNYFLNLD
+313 LKQSLDRFNYFLNLD

-340 DTIEIKHLSY
+340 DTIEVKHLSY
-350 WYNDTEKPVLDNINM
+350 WYDNTGKPALNNINM
-365 TINHGDKIGIIGQV
+365 RIHNGDKIGIIGQV
-379 GSGKTTLL
+379 GSGKTTLM

-393 YEIPKGMVLINGED
+393 YEIPAGMVLINGED
-407 IGEYK
+407 IGKYK
-412 KDDLFSQYN
+412 KDDLFSKYN

-435 ANVDIKEN
+435 ANVDITEN
-443 LKDNEFKEI
+443 LNNKEFHKI

-463 KLEEKEETLVGE
+463 KLEEKEDTLVGE

-511 SNTEKKIMN
+511 SITEKKIMN
-520 HLLEEVGD
+520 NLLNEVGD
-528 KTLIVI
+528 STLIVI

-542 KLDKIYVLLDGKIE
+542 KLDRIYVLLDGKIE
-556 DCGTHEELLKRN
+556 DCGTHKELLERN
-568 NFYKE
+568 EFYKE
-573 VYMLEK
+573 IYMLEK

>member
-1 MFLREFQMKK
+1 MKK

-29 GVVFHAI
+29 AVVLHGL
-36 VIYLAFKIPESI
+36 VIYITFKIPESI

-54 LSQTNVDKEFI
+54 LSQTNIDKGLI
-65 MQETYWLIFYCAIVF
+65 IQEAYWLIFYSTIILI
-80 VPRIIYRILF
+80 PR
-90 FTISRKAD
+90 TIFRTLYYNTSRKAD

-103 EVVKHLQKV
+103 RVVEHLQKV
-112 KPEYFEKENK
+112 NPEYFEKENK
-122 GAFLAY
+122 GNFLAY
-128 LSKEILSIHK
+128 LSKEILMIRK
-138 ILGDNWFNLGKIIIT
+138 ILGNFWWCLAKIIIA
-153 PIIAIILIWG
+153 PVIAIILIWG
-163 QFNKQL
+163 QFNKLL
-169 ALWLIPVFPIAGICM
+169 ALWLIPIFPISVIFM
-184 IYCYKKLKEKI
+184 YCSYKKLKEKV
-195 EISRKTYVELSKN
+195 EVSRKTYVELSKN

-221 YNQQEKQIE
+221 YNQQEKQINN
-230 KFKNMNSNMYK
+230 FRNINSKMYK

-266 ISFTVGIKYIVD
+266 VSFTVGIQYILQGTLTV
-278 GIITIGEL
+278 GEL

-293 STTLGNF
+293 NYALTDF
-300 VAGTQNLLERMPY
+300 VAGMQKLLERMPY
-313 MKQSLNRFNYFLNLD
+313 LKQSLDRFNYFLNLD

-340 DTIEIKHLSY
+340 DTIEVKHLSY
-350 WYNDTEKPVLDNINM
+350 WYDNTGKPALNNINM
-365 TINHGDKIGIIGQV
+365 RIHNGDKIGIIGQV
-379 GSGKTTLL
+379 GSGKTTLM

-393 YEIPKGMVLINGED
+393 YEIPAGMVLINGED
-407 IGEYK
+407 IGKYK
-412 KDDLFSQYN
+412 KDDLFSKYN

-435 ANVDIKEN
+435 ANVDITEN
-443 LKDNEFKEI
+443 LNNKEFHKI

-463 KLEEKEETLVGE
+463 KLEEKEDTLVGE

-490 ARNLSNAREINIFD
+490 ARNLSNARDINIFD

-511 SNTEKKIMN
+511 SNTERKIMN
-520 HLLEEVGD
+520 NLLKQVGNN
-528 KTLIVI
+528 TLIVI

-556 DCGTHEELLKRN
+556 DCGTHEELLERN
-568 NFYKE
+568 EFYKE

-587 TKEK
+587 TKEEY

>member
-1 MFLREFQMKK
+1 MKK
-11 YNKIITK
+11 LQMHAIITK

-29 GVVFHAI
+29 AVVLHGL
-36 VIYLAFKIPESI
+36 VIYITFKIPESI

-54 LSQTNVDKEFI
+54 LSQTNIDKGLI
-65 MQETYWLIFYCAIVF
+65 IQEAYWLILYST
-80 VPRIIYRILF
+80 IIFIPRILF
-90 FTISRKAD
+90 RTLYFTVSRKSD
-98 TYLRK
+98 CYLRK
-103 EVVKHLQKV
+103 KVVEHLQKV

-122 GAFLAY
+122 GNFLAY
-128 LSKEILSIHK
+128 LSKEILMIRK
-138 ILGDNWFNLGKIIIT
+138 ILGNFWWCLAKIIIA
-153 PIIAIILIWG
+153 PVIAIILIWG
-163 QFNKQL
+163 QFNKLL
-169 ALWLIPVFPIAGICM
+169 ALWLIPIFPISVIFM
-184 IYCYKKLKEKI
+184 YHSYKKLKEKV
-195 EISRKTYVELSKN
+195 EISRKTYVDLSKN

-221 YNQQEKQIE
+221 YNQQEKQIGS
-230 KFKNMNSNMYK
+230 FKNINSKMYK

-266 ISFTVGIKYIVD
+266 VSFTVGIQYIMQGTLTV
-278 GIITIGEL
+278 GEL

-293 STTLGNF
+293 NYALTDF
-300 VAGTQNLLERMPY
+300 VAGMQKLLERMPY
-313 MKQSLNRFNYFLNLD
+313 LKQSLDRFNYFLNLD

-340 DTIEIKHLSY
+340 NTIEIKHLSY
-350 WYNDTEKPVLDNINM
+350 WYDNTEKPALDNINM
-365 TINHGDKIGIIGQV
+365 IINNGDKIGIIGQV
-379 GSGKTTLL
+379 GSGKTTLM

-393 YEIPKGMVLINGED
+393 YEIPEGMVLINGED
-407 IGEYK
+407 ISKYR
-412 KDDLFSQYN
+412 KDDLFSKYN

-435 ANVDIKEN
+435 ANVDITEN
-443 LKDNEFKEI
+443 LEDNEFKKI
-452 IKNAELEEDIE
+452 IKNAELEEDIQ

-520 HLLEEVGD
+520 NLLKEVGD
-528 KTLIVI
+528 STLIVI

-568 NFYKE
+568 DFYKE

-587 TKEK
+587 TKEE

>member
-1 MFLREFQMKK
+1 MKK

-29 GVVFHAI
+29 AVVLHAI
-36 VIYLAFKIPESI
+36 VIYITFKIPESI
-48 GKILDM
+48 GKILDI
-54 LSQTNVDKEFI
+54 LTQSTVNKGQI
-65 MQETYWLIFYCAIVF
+65 LQEAYWLIFYSAIIF
-80 VPRIIYRILF
+80 IPRTMFRTLY
-90 FTISRKAD
+90 FTVSRKAD
-98 TYLRK
+98 CYLRK
-103 EVVKHLQKV
+103 RVIEHLQKV

-122 GAFLAY
+122 GNFLAY
-128 LSKEILSIHK
+128 LSKEILMIRK
-138 ILGDNWFNLGKIIIT
+138 ILGNYWWCLAKIIIA
-153 PIIAIILIWG
+153 PVMAIILIWG
-163 QFNKQL
+163 QFNKAL
-169 ALWLIPVFPIAGICM
+169 ALWLIPIFPISVIFM
-184 IYCYKKLKEKI
+184 YRSYKKLKEKV
-195 EISRKTYVELSKN
+195 EVSRKTYVELSKN

-221 YNQQEKQIE
+221 YNQQEKQIGS
-230 KFKNMNSNMYK
+230 FKNINSKMYK

-266 ISFTVGIKYIVD
+266 VSFTVGIQYIIQGTLTV
-278 GIITIGEL
+278 GEL

-293 STTLGNF
+293 NYALTDF
-300 VAGTQNLLERMPY
+300 VAGMQKLLERMPY
-313 MKQSLNRFNYFLNLD
+313 FKQSMERFNYFLNLD

-340 DTIEIKHLSY
+340 DIIEIKHLSY
-350 WYNDTEKPVLDNINM
+350 WYNNTERPALDNVNM
-365 TINHGDKIGIIGQV
+365 TIHDGDKIGIIGQV
-379 GSGKTTLL
+379 GSGKTTLM

-393 YEIPKGMVLINGED
+393 YEIPEGMVLINGED
-407 IGEYK
+407 ISTYK
-412 KDDLFSQYN
+412 KDDLFSKYN

-435 ANVDIKEN
+435 ANVDITEN
-443 LKDNEFKEI
+443 LKDNEFKKI

-542 KLDKIYVLLDGKIE
+542 KLDKIYILLDGKIE
-556 DCGTHEELLKRN
+556 DSGTHEELLERN
-568 NFYKE
+568 EFYRE

-587 TKEK
+587 TKEE

>member
-1 MFLREFQMKK
+1 MKK

-29 GVVFHAI
+29 AVVLHAI
-36 VIYLAFKIPESI
+36 VIYITFKIPESI

-54 LSQTNVDKEFI
+54 LTQSTVNKGQI
-65 MQETYWLIFYCAIVF
+65 LQEAYWLIFYSAIIF
-80 VPRIIYRILF
+80 IPRTMFRTLY
-90 FTISRKAD
+90 FTVSRKAD
-98 TYLRK
+98 CYLRK
-103 EVVKHLQKV
+103 RVIEHLQKV

-122 GAFLAY
+122 GNFLAY
-128 LSKEILSIHK
+128 LSKEILTIRK
-138 ILGDNWFNLGKIIIT
+138 ILGNYWWCLAKIIIA
-153 PIIAIILIWG
+153 PVMAIILIWG
-163 QFNKQL
+163 QFNKAL
-169 ALWLIPVFPIAGICM
+169 ALWLIPIFPISVIFM
-184 IYCYKKLKEKI
+184 YRSYKKLKEKV
-195 EISRKTYVELSKN
+195 EVSRKTYVELSKN

-221 YNQQEKQIE
+221 YNQQEKQIGS
-230 KFKNMNSNMYK
+230 FKNINSKMYK

-266 ISFTVGIKYIVD
+266 VSFTVGIQYIIQGTLTV
-278 GIITIGEL
+278 GEL

-293 STTLGNF
+293 NYALTDF
-300 VAGTQNLLERMPY
+300 VAGMQKLLERMPY
-313 MKQSLNRFNYFLNLD
+313 FKQSMERFNYFLNLD

-340 DTIEIKHLSY
+340 DIIEIKHLSY
-350 WYNDTEKPVLDNINM
+350 WYNNTERPALDNVNM
-365 TINHGDKIGIIGQV
+365 TIHDGDKIGIIGQV
-379 GSGKTTLL
+379 GSGKTTLM

-393 YEIPKGMVLINGED
+393 YEIPEGMVLINGED
-407 IGEYK
+407 ISTYK
-412 KDDLFSQYN
+412 KDDLFSKYN

-435 ANVDIKEN
+435 ANVDITEN
-443 LKDNEFKEI
+443 LKDNEFKKI

-542 KLDKIYVLLDGKIE
+542 KLDKIYILLDGKIE
-556 DCGTHEELLKRN
+556 DSGTHEELLERN
-568 NFYKE
+568 EFYRE

-587 TKEK
+587 TKEE

>member
-1 MFLREFQMKK
+1 MKK

-29 GVVFHAI
+29 GVVFHTI

-54 LSQTNVDKEFI
+54 LSQTNVDKQLI
-65 MQETYWLIFYCAIVF
+65 IQEVYWLIFYCAIVF
-80 VPRIIYRILF
+80 IPRTIYRILL
-90 FTISRKAD
+90 FTVSRKAD
-98 TYLRK
+98 TNLRK
-103 EVVKHLQKV
+103 EVIKHLQKV

-122 GAFLAY
+122 GAYLAY

-138 ILGDNWFNLGKIIIT
+138 ILGDHLFQLAKIVVT
-153 PIIAIILIWG
+153 PIIAISLIWG
-163 QFNKQL
+163 QFNKNL
-169 ALWLIPVFPIAGICM
+169 ALWLIPIFPIAIICM
-184 IYCYKKLKEKI
+184 FYSYKKLKEKI

-221 YNQQEKQIE
+221 YNQQENQINHFKQI
-230 KFKNMNSNMYK
+230 NSKMYK

-266 ISFTVGIKYIVD
+266 ISFVVGIQYIELGKMTVG
-278 GIITIGEL
+278 GL

-293 STTLGNF
+293 STTLSNF
-300 VAGTQNLLERMPY
+300 VAGTQQLLERMPY
-313 MKQSLNRFNYFLNLD
+313 WKQSLDRFNYFLNLD

-335 SLEKI
+335 SLERI

-350 WYNDTEKPVLDNINM
+350 WYDDTEKPALDNINM
-365 TINHGDKIGIIGQV
+365 MIKHGDKIGIIGQV
-379 GSGKTTLL
+379 GSGKTTLM

-393 YEIPKGMVLINGED
+393 YEMPKGMVLINGED
-407 IGEYK
+407 IGDYK
-412 KDDLFSQYN
+412 RDDLFSKYN

-435 ANVDIKEN
+435 ANVDITEN
-443 LKDNEFKEI
+443 LEDNEFEKI
-452 IKNAELEEDIE
+452 IKNAELKEDIE

-511 SNTEKKIMN
+511 STTEKKIMN
-520 HLLEEVGD
+520 HLLDEVGNN
-528 KTLIVI
+528 TLIVI
-534 SNKISSVE
+534 ANKISSVE

-556 DCGTHEELLKRN
+556 DCGTHEELVKRN
-568 NFYKE
+568 KFYKE
-573 VYMLEK
+573 VYLLEK

>member
-1 MFLREFQMKK
+1 MKK

-29 GVVFHAI
+29 AVVLHGL
-36 VIYLAFKIPESI
+36 VIYITFKIPESI

-54 LSQTNVDKEFI
+54 LSQTNIDKGLI
-65 MQETYWLIFYCAIVF
+65 IQEAYWLIFYSTIILI
-80 VPRIIYRILF
+80 PR
-90 FTISRKAD
+90 TIFRTLYYNTSRKAD

-103 EVVKHLQKV
+103 RVVEHLQKV
-112 KPEYFEKENK
+112 NPEYFEKENK
-122 GAFLAY
+122 GNFLAY
-128 LSKEILSIHK
+128 LSKEILMIRK
-138 ILGDNWFNLGKIIIT
+138 ILGNFWWCLAKIIIA
-153 PIIAIILIWG
+153 PVIAIILIWG
-163 QFNKQL
+163 QFNKLL
-169 ALWLIPVFPIAGICM
+169 ALWLIPIFPISVIFM
-184 IYCYKKLKEKI
+184 YCSYKKLKEKV
-195 EISRKTYVELSKN
+195 EVSRKTYVELSKN

-221 YNQQEKQIE
+221 YNQQEKQINN
-230 KFKNMNSNMYK
+230 FRNINSKMYK

-266 ISFTVGIKYIVD
+266 VSFTVGIQYILQGTLTV
-278 GIITIGEL
+278 GEL

-293 STTLGNF
+293 NYALTDF
-300 VAGTQNLLERMPY
+300 VAGMQKLLERMPY
-313 MKQSLNRFNYFLNLD
+313 LKQSLDRFNYFLNLD

-340 DTIEIKHLSY
+340 DTIEVKHLSY
-350 WYNDTEKPVLDNINM
+350 WYDNTEKPALDNINM
-365 TINHGDKIGIIGQV
+365 TINNGDKIGIIGQV
-379 GSGKTTLL
+379 GSGKTTLM

-393 YEIPKGMVLINGED
+393 YEIPEGMVLINGED
-407 IGEYK
+407 IGKYK
-412 KDDLFSQYN
+412 KDELFSKYN

-435 ANVDIKEN
+435 ANVDITEN
-443 LKDNEFKEI
+443 LNDKEFEKI
-452 IKNAELEEDIE
+452 IRNAELQEDIK
-463 KLEEKEETLVGE
+463 KLEEKEDTLVGE

-490 ARNLSNAREINIFD
+490 ARNLSNARDINIFD

-511 SNTEKKIMN
+511 SNTERKIMN
-520 HLLEEVGD
+520 NLLKQVGNN
-528 KTLIVI
+528 TLIVI

-542 KLDKIYVLLDGKIE
+542 KLNKIYVLLDGKIE
-556 DCGTHEELLKRN
+556 DCGTHEELLERN
-568 NFYKE
+568 EFYKE

-587 TKEK
+587 TKEEY

>member
-1 MFLREFQMKK
+1 MKK

-29 GVVFHAI
+29 AVVLHGL
-36 VIYLAFKIPESI
+36 VIYITFKIPESI

-54 LSQTNVDKEFI
+54 LSQTNIDKELI
-65 MQETYWLIFYCAIVF
+65 IQEAYWLIFYSTIILI
-80 VPRIIYRILF
+80 PR
-90 FTISRKAD
+90 TIFRTLYYNTSRKAD

-103 EVVKHLQKV
+103 RVVEHLQKV
-112 KPEYFEKENK
+112 NPEYFEKENK
-122 GAFLAY
+122 GNFLAY
-128 LSKEILSIHK
+128 LSKEILMIRK
-138 ILGDNWFNLGKIIIT
+138 ILGNFWWCLAKIIIA
-153 PIIAIILIWG
+153 PVIAIILIWG
-163 QFNKQL
+163 QFNKLL
-169 ALWLIPVFPIAGICM
+169 ALWLIPIFPISVIFM
-184 IYCYKKLKEKI
+184 YCSYKKLKEKV
-195 EISRKTYVELSKN
+195 EVSRKTYVELSKN

-221 YNQQEKQIE
+221 YNQQEKQINN
-230 KFKNMNSNMYK
+230 FRNINSKMYK

-266 ISFTVGIKYIVD
+266 VSFTVGIQYILQGTLTV
-278 GIITIGEL
+278 GEL

-293 STTLGNF
+293 NYALTDF
-300 VAGTQNLLERMPY
+300 IAGMQKLLERMPY
-313 MKQSLNRFNYFLNLD
+313 LKQSLDRFNYFLNLD

-340 DTIEIKHLSY
+340 DTIEVKYLSY
-350 WYNDTEKPVLDNINM
+350 WYDNTEKPALDNINM
-365 TINHGDKIGIIGQV
+365 TINNGDKIGIIGQV
-379 GSGKTTLL
+379 GSGKTTLM

-393 YEIPKGMVLINGED
+393 YEIPAGMVLINGED
-407 IGEYK
+407 IGKYK
-412 KDDLFSQYN
+412 KDDLFSKYN

-435 ANVDIKEN
+435 ANVDITEN
-443 LKDNEFKEI
+443 LNDKEFHKI
-452 IKNAELEEDIE
+452 IKNAELQEDIK
-463 KLEEKEETLVGE
+463 KLEEKEDTLVGE

-490 ARNLSNAREINIFD
+490 ARNLSNARDINIFD

-511 SNTEKKIMN
+511 SNTERKIMN
-520 HLLEEVGD
+520 NLLKQVGNN
-528 KTLIVI
+528 TLIVI

-556 DCGTHEELLKRN
+556 DCGTHEELLERN
-568 NFYKE
+568 EFYKE

>member
-1 MFLREFQMKK
+1 MKK

-29 GVVFHAI
+29 AVVLHGL
-36 VIYLAFKIPESI
+36 VIYITFKIPESI

-54 LSQTNVDKEFI
+54 LSQTNIDKGLI
-65 MQETYWLIFYCAIVF
+65 IQEAYWLIFYSTIILI
-80 VPRIIYRILF
+80 PR
-90 FTISRKAD
+90 TIFRTLYYNTSRKAD

-103 EVVKHLQKV
+103 RVVEHLQKV
-112 KPEYFEKENK
+112 NPEYFEKENK
-122 GAFLAY
+122 GNFLAY
-128 LSKEILSIHK
+128 LSKEILMIRK
-138 ILGDNWFNLGKIIIT
+138 ILGNFWWCLAKIIIA
-153 PIIAIILIWG
+153 PVIAIILIWG
-163 QFNKQL
+163 QFNKLL
-169 ALWLIPVFPIAGICM
+169 ALWLIPIFPISVIFM
-184 IYCYKKLKEKI
+184 YCSYKKLKEKV
-195 EISRKTYVELSKN
+195 EVSRKTYVELSKN

-221 YNQQEKQIE
+221 YNQQEKQINN
-230 KFKNMNSNMYK
+230 FRNINSKMYK

-266 ISFTVGIKYIVD
+266 VSFTVGIQYILQGTLTV
-278 GIITIGEL
+278 GEL

-293 STTLGNF
+293 NYALTDF
-300 VAGTQNLLERMPY
+300 IAGMQKLLERMPY
-313 MKQSLNRFNYFLNLD
+313 LKQSLDRFNYFLNLD

-340 DTIEIKHLSY
+340 DTIEVKYLSY
-350 WYNDTEKPVLDNINM
+350 WYDNTEKPALDNINM
-365 TINHGDKIGIIGQV
+365 TINNGDKIGIIGQV
-379 GSGKTTLL
+379 GSGKTTLM

-393 YEIPKGMVLINGED
+393 YEIPEGMVLINGED
-407 IGEYK
+407 IGKYK
-412 KDDLFSQYN
+412 KDDLFSKYN

-435 ANVDIKEN
+435 ANVDITEN
-443 LKDNEFKEI
+443 LNNKEFHKI

-463 KLEEKEETLVGE
+463 KLEEKEDTLVGE

-490 ARNLSNAREINIFD
+490 ARNLSNARDINIFD

-511 SNTEKKIMN
+511 SNTERKIMN
-520 HLLEEVGD
+520 NLLKQVGNN
-528 KTLIVI
+528 TLIVI

-542 KLDKIYVLLDGKIE
+542 KLDKIYVLLDGKIA
-556 DCGTHEELLKRN
+556 DCGTHEELLERN
-568 NFYKE
+568 EFYKE

-587 TKEK
+587 TKEEY

>member
-1 MFLREFQMKK
+1 MKK

-29 GVVFHAI
+29 GIVFHTI

-54 LSQTNVDKEFI
+54 LSQTNVDRELI
-65 MQETYWLIFYCAIVF
+65 MQETYWLIFYCAIV
-80 VPRIIYRILF
+80 VIPRIIYRILF
-90 FTISRKAD
+90 FTYSRKAD

-128 LSKEILSIHK
+128 LSNEILSIRK
-138 ILGDNWFNLGKIIIT
+138 ILGNNWFNLDKVIIT

-184 IYCYKKLKEKI
+184 FYCYKKLKEKI

-230 KFKNMNSNMYK
+230 KFKNINSKMYK
-241 ADYEIGVAKNHIS
+241 ADYEIGVAKNNIS
-254 RIINILYGLCFM
+254 RIINILYGVCFM
-266 ISFTVGIKYIVD
+266 IGFTVGIQYIVD
-278 GIITIGEL
+278 GIMTVGEL

-293 STTLGNF
+293 SNTLSNF
-300 VAGTQNLLERMPY
+300 VAGTQKLLERMPY

-340 DTIEIKHLSY
+340 NTIEVKHLSY
-350 WYNDTEKPVLDNINM
+350 WYDN
-365 TINHGDKIGIIGQV
+365 T
-379 GSGKTTLL
+379 
-387 NIISGF
+387 
-393 YEIPKGMVLINGED
+393 
-407 IGEYK
+407 
-412 KDDLFSQYN
+412 
-421 YALQQNIILDDTIK
+421 
-435 ANVDIKEN
+435 
-443 LKDNEFKEI
+443 
-452 IKNAELEEDIE
+452 
-463 KLEEKEETLVGE
+463 
-475 KGVKLS
+475 
-481 GGQKQRVSI
+481 
-490 ARNLSNAREINIFD
+490 
-504 DTLSALD
+504 
-511 SNTEKKIMN
+511 
-520 HLLEEVGD
+520 
-528 KTLIVI
+528 
-534 SNKISSVE
+534 
-542 KLDKIYVLLDGKIE
+542 
-556 DCGTHEELLKRN
+556 
-568 NFYKE
+568 
-573 VYMLEK
+573 
-579 KEEEDEIY
+579 
-587 TKEK
+587 

>member
-1 MFLREFQMKK
+1 MKK

-29 GVVFHAI
+29 AVVLHGL
-36 VIYLAFKIPESI
+36 VIYITFKIPESI

-54 LSQTNVDKEFI
+54 LSQTNIDKELI
-65 MQETYWLIFYCAIVF
+65 IQEAYWLIFYSTIILI
-80 VPRIIYRILF
+80 PR
-90 FTISRKAD
+90 TIFRTLYYNTSRKAD

-103 EVVKHLQKV
+103 RVVEHLQKV
-112 KPEYFEKENK
+112 NPEYFEKENK
-122 GAFLAY
+122 GNFLAY
-128 LSKEILSIHK
+128 LSKEILMIRK
-138 ILGDNWFNLGKIIIT
+138 ILGNFWWCLAKIIIA
-153 PIIAIILIWG
+153 PVIAIILIWG
-163 QFNKQL
+163 QFNKLL
-169 ALWLIPVFPIAGICM
+169 ALWLIPIFPISVIFM
-184 IYCYKKLKEKI
+184 YCSYKKLKEKV
-195 EISRKTYVELSKN
+195 EVSRKTYVELSKN

-221 YNQQEKQIE
+221 YNQQEKQINN
-230 KFKNMNSNMYK
+230 FRNINSKMYK

-266 ISFTVGIKYIVD
+266 VSFTVGIQYILQGTLTV
-278 GIITIGEL
+278 GEL

-293 STTLGNF
+293 NYALTDF
-300 VAGTQNLLERMPY
+300 IAGMQKLLERMPY
-313 MKQSLNRFNYFLNLD
+313 LKQSLDRFNYFLNLD

-340 DTIEIKHLSY
+340 DTIEVKYLSY
-350 WYNDTEKPVLDNINM
+350 WYDNTEKPALDNINM
-365 TINHGDKIGIIGQV
+365 TINNGDKIGIIGQV
-379 GSGKTTLL
+379 GSGKTTLM

-393 YEIPKGMVLINGED
+393 YKIPEGMVLINGED
-407 IGEYK
+407 IGKYK
-412 KDDLFSQYN
+412 KDELFSKYN

-435 ANVDIKEN
+435 ANVDITEN
-443 LKDNEFKEI
+443 LNDKEFEKI
-452 IKNAELEEDIE
+452 IKNAELQEDIK
-463 KLEEKEETLVGE
+463 KLEEKEDTLVGE

-490 ARNLSNAREINIFD
+490 ARNLSNARDINIFD

-511 SNTEKKIMN
+511 SNTERKIMN
-520 HLLEEVGD
+520 NLLKQVGNN
-528 KTLIVI
+528 TLIVI

-556 DCGTHEELLKRN
+556 DCGTHEELLERN
-568 NFYKE
+568 EFYKE

-587 TKEK
+587 TKEEY

>member
-1 MFLREFQMKK
+1 MKK

-29 GVVFHAI
+29 GIVFHTI
-36 VIYLAFKIPESI
+36 VIYLTFKIPESI

-54 LSQTNVDKEFI
+54 LSQSNIDKNLI
-65 MQETYWLIFYCAIVF
+65 MQEAYWLIFYCSIVLI
-80 VPRIIYRILF
+80 PRTLYRILY

-138 ILGDNWFNLGKIIIT
+138 ILGNYWFHFTKIFVT
-153 PIIAIILIWG
+153 PIMAILLIWG

-169 ALWLIPVFPIAGICM
+169 ALWLIPIFPISVIFM
-184 IYCYKKLKEKI
+184 YHSYKKLKEKV
-195 EISRKTYVELSKN
+195 EISRKTYIELSKN

-221 YNQQEKQIE
+221 YNQQEKQIRS
-230 KFKNMNSNMYK
+230 FKNINSKMYK

-266 ISFTVGIKYIVD
+266 VSFTVGIQYIIKGNLTV
-278 GIITIGEL
+278 GEL

-293 STTLGNF
+293 NYALSDFISGMQQF
-300 VAGTQNLLERMPY
+300 LERMPY
-313 MKQSLNRFNYFLNLD
+313 LKQSLDRFNYFLNLD

-340 DTIEIKHLSY
+340 NTIEVKHLSY
-350 WYNDTEKPVLDNINM
+350 WYDNTEKPALDNINM
-365 TINHGDKIGIIGQV
+365 TIHNGDKIGIIGQV
-379 GSGKTTLL
+379 GSGKTTLM

-393 YEIPKGMVLINGED
+393 YEIPEGMVLINGED
-407 IGEYK
+407 IGKYK
-412 KDDLFSQYN
+412 KDELFSKYN

-435 ANVDIKEN
+435 ANVDITEN
-443 LKDNEFKEI
+443 LNDKEFEKI
-452 IKNAELEEDIE
+452 IRNAELQEDIK
-463 KLEEKEETLVGE
+463 KLEEKEDTLVGE

-490 ARNLSNAREINIFD
+490 ARNLSNARNINIFD

-520 HLLEEVGD
+520 NLLKEVGNN
-528 KTLIVI
+528 TLIVI

-556 DCGTHEELLKRN
+556 DCGTHEELLERN
-568 NFYKE
+568 EFYKE

-587 TKEK
+587 TKEEY

>member
-1 MFLREFQMKK
+1 MKK

-29 GVVFHAI
+29 AVVLHGL
-36 VIYLAFKIPESI
+36 VIYITFKIPESI
-48 GKILDM
+48 GKVLDM
-54 LSQTNVDKEFI
+54 LSQTNIDKGLI
-65 MQETYWLIFYCAIVF
+65 IQEAYWLIFYSTIILI
-80 VPRIIYRILF
+80 PR
-90 FTISRKAD
+90 TIFRTLYYNTSRKAD

-103 EVVKHLQKV
+103 RVVEHLQKV
-112 KPEYFEKENK
+112 NPEYFEKENK
-122 GAFLAY
+122 GNFLAY
-128 LSKEILSIHK
+128 LSKEILMIRK
-138 ILGDNWFNLGKIIIT
+138 ILGNFWWCLAKIIIA
-153 PIIAIILIWG
+153 PVIAIILIWG
-163 QFNKQL
+163 QFNKLL
-169 ALWLIPVFPIAGICM
+169 ALWLIPIFPISVIFM
-184 IYCYKKLKEKI
+184 YCSYKKLKEKV
-195 EISRKTYVELSKN
+195 EVSRKTYVELSKN

-221 YNQQEKQIE
+221 YNQQEKQINN
-230 KFKNMNSNMYK
+230 FRNINSKMYK

-266 ISFTVGIKYIVD
+266 VSFTVGIQYILQGTLTV
-278 GIITIGEL
+278 GEL

-293 STTLGNF
+293 NYALTDF
-300 VAGTQNLLERMPY
+300 IAGMQKLLERMPY
-313 MKQSLNRFNYFLNLD
+313 LKQSLDRFNYFLNLD

-340 DTIEIKHLSY
+340 DTIEVKHLSY
-350 WYNDTEKPVLDNINM
+350 WYDNTEKPALDNINM
-365 TINHGDKIGIIGQV
+365 TINNGDKIGIIGQV
-379 GSGKTTLL
+379 GSGKTTLM

-393 YEIPKGMVLINGED
+393 YEIPEGMVLINGED
-407 IGEYK
+407 IGKYK
-412 KDDLFSQYN
+412 KDELFSKYN

-435 ANVDIKEN
+435 ANVDITEN
-443 LKDNEFKEI
+443 LNDKEFEKI

-463 KLEEKEETLVGE
+463 KLEEKEDTLVGE

-511 SNTEKKIMN
+511 SITEKKIMN
-520 HLLEEVGD
+520 NLLKEVGD
-528 KTLIVI
+528 NTLIVI

-542 KLDKIYVLLDGKIE
+542 KLDRIYVLLDGKIE
-556 DCGTHEELLKRN
+556 DCGTHKELLERN
-568 NFYKE
+568 EFYKE
-573 VYMLEK
+573 IYMLEK

>member
-1 MFLREFQMKK
+1 MKK

-29 GVVFHAI
+29 GVVFHTI

-54 LSQTNVDKEFI
+54 LSQTNVDKQLI
-65 MQETYWLIFYCAIVF
+65 IQEVYWLIFYCAIVF
-80 VPRIIYRILF
+80 IPRTIYRILL
-90 FTISRKAD
+90 FTVSRKAD
-98 TYLRK
+98 TNLRK
-103 EVVKHLQKV
+103 EVIKHLQKV

-122 GAFLAY
+122 GAYLAY

-138 ILGDNWFNLGKIIIT
+138 ILGDHLFQLAKIVVT
-153 PIIAIILIWG
+153 PIIAISLIWG
-163 QFNKQL
+163 QFNKNL
-169 ALWLIPVFPIAGICM
+169 ALWLIPIFPIAIICM
-184 IYCYKKLKEKI
+184 FYSYKKLKEKI

-221 YNQQEKQIE
+221 YNQQENQINHFKQI
-230 KFKNMNSNMYK
+230 NSKMYK

-266 ISFTVGIKYIVD
+266 ISFVVGIQYIELGKMTVG
-278 GIITIGEL
+278 GL

-293 STTLGNF
+293 STTLSNF
-300 VAGTQNLLERMPY
+300 VAGTQQLLERMPY
-313 MKQSLNRFNYFLNLD
+313 WRQSLDRFNYFLNLD

-350 WYNDTEKPVLDNINM
+350 WYDDTEKPALDNIDM
-365 TINHGDKIGIIGQV
+365 MINHGDKIGIIGQV
-379 GSGKTTLL
+379 GSGKTTLM

-407 IGEYK
+407 IGDYK
-412 KDDLFSQYN
+412 RDDLFSKYN

-435 ANVDIKEN
+435 ANVDITEN
-443 LKDNEFKEI
+443 LEDNEFEKI
-452 IKNAELEEDIE
+452 IKNAELKEDIE

-511 SNTEKKIMN
+511 STTEKKIMN
-520 HLLEEVGD
+520 HLLDEVGNN
-528 KTLIVI
+528 TLIVI
-534 SNKISSVE
+534 ANKISSVE

-556 DCGTHEELLKRN
+556 DCGTHEELVKRN
-568 NFYKE
+568 KFYKE